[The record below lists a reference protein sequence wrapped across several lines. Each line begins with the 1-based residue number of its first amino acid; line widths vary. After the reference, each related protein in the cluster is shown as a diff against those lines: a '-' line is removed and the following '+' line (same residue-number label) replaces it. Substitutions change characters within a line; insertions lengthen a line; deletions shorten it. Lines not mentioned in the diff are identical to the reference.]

1 MEKFIMART
10 TFSGPVRSGYQGG
23 DASSQQPLTPTTIN
37 TGNVIPADSGT
48 ATSGFYARVMPTTG
62 FGSSDYTVPGE
73 AFSVFGRV
81 QCGAPFAV
89 APSTTFNHMAGTVGE
104 FAVIGTYANFG
115 LMAGVLGTINT
126 NTLSGDAA
134 VMAFM
139 DGDSGVT
146 TARCAFGV
154 AMAQT
159 TAGSGFEY
167 GMDLKMQD
175 PVADAGGPSGVIPY
189 KTAEIRLAND
199 AAAAPVVIKVGNF
212 VDGAASGVGKGSLG
226 IDSTDGLLFVSD
238 ASGNWQAVTV

>member
-1 MEKFIMART
+1 MART
-10 TFSGPVRSGYQGG
+10 TFSGPVRAGYQGG
-23 DASSQQPLTPTTIN
+23 DASAQQPLTPTTIN
-37 TGNVIPADSGT
+37 TGNVIPVNEGT
-48 ATSGFYARVMPTTG
+48 ATSGFYSRVMPTTG
-62 FGSSDYTVPGE
+62 FGSSSYLTPGE

-89 APSTTFNHMAGTVGE
+89 APSTTFNHMAGAVGE

-139 DGDSGVT
+139 DGDSGT
-146 TARCAFGV
+146 TTCRAAFGV

-159 TAGSGFEY
+159 AAASGFTY
-167 GMDLKMQD
+167 GLDLKMQD
-175 PVADAGGPSGVIPY
+175 PVADAGGPSGVQAY

-199 AAAAPVVIKVGNF
+199 GSGNPVVIKVGNF
-212 VDGAASGVGKGSLG
+212 TDGAASGVGKGSLG

>member
-1 MEKFIMART
+1 MART
-10 TFSGPVRSGYQGG
+10 TFSGPVRAGYQGG
-23 DASSQQPLTPTTIN
+23 DASAQQPLTPVTIN
-37 TGNVIPADSGT
+37 NGNVIPVDEGT
-48 ATSGFYARVMPTTG
+48 AASGFYSRVMPTTG

-81 QCGAPFAV
+81 QCGAPFSA
-89 APSTTFNHMAGTVGE
+89 APTTTFNHMAGTVGE
-104 FAVIGTYANFG
+104 FAVIGTYNNFG
-115 LMAGVLGTINT
+115 LMAGVMGTINT

-146 TARCAFGV
+146 TARCAYGV

-167 GMDLKMQD
+167 GIDLKMQD
-175 PVADAGGPSGVIPY
+175 PVLDAGGPSGVIPY

-199 AAAAPVVIKVGNF
+199 GAGAPVVIKVGNF

-238 ASGNWQAVTV
+238 SAGNWQAVTV

>member
-1 MEKFIMART
+1 MART
-10 TFSGPVRSGYQGG
+10 TFSGPVRAGYQGG
-23 DASSQQPLTPTTIN
+23 DASAQQPLTPTTIN
-37 TGNVIPADSGT
+37 SGT
-48 ATSGFYARVMPTTG
+48 VISVNEGTAASGFYARVMPTTG
-62 FGSSDYTVPGE
+62 FGSSAYETPGE

-89 APSTTFNHMAGTVGE
+89 APSTTFNHMAGAVGE

-115 LMAGVLGTINT
+115 LMAGVMGTINT

-159 TAGSGFEY
+159 TAGSGFTF
-167 GMDLKMQD
+167 GLDLKMQD
-175 PVADAGGPSGVIPY
+175 PVADAGGPSGVIAY
-189 KTAEIRLAND
+189 KTAEIRLADD

>member
-1 MEKFIMART
+1 MART
-10 TFSGPVRSGYQGG
+10 SFSGPVRAGYQGG
-23 DASSQQPLTPTTIN
+23 TAAAQQPLTPTTIN
-37 TGNVIPADSGT
+37 TGTVIPVNEGT
-48 ATSGFYARVMPTTG
+48 AISGFYSRVMPTTG
-62 FGSSDYTVPGE
+62 FGSSSYLTPGE

-81 QCGAPFAV
+81 QCGAPFSV

-104 FAVIGTYANFG
+104 FAVIGTYANNG
-115 LMAGVLGTINT
+115 LMAGVLGIINT

-139 DGDSGVT
+139 DGDAGLT

-159 TAGSGFEY
+159 TGGSGFEY
-167 GMDLKMQD
+167 GLDLKMQD
-175 PVADAGGPSGVIPY
+175 PVADGGGPSGVIPY

-199 AAAAPVVIKVGNF
+199 GASAPVVIKVGNF

-238 ASGNWQAVTV
+238 SAGNWQVVTV